1 MMNLRPRLTYANV
14 AATIA
19 LFLAVGGGTV
29 YAAFG
34 LGKNDVHSKNI
45 APKAVKASDLAK
57 NAVTSPKIKDGGV
70 QAADLAAGVIA
81 GVTADVTGSASGG
94 PRGAVNT
101 NTTTPLTLTGTT
113 MFTPHAGQVSAL
125 AAQAQFTVAVTN
137 AMQFCAPSVFLLL
150 NGEPT
155 RVFLSPDDVD
165 STTLVTRTAN
175 DADGPFGLI
184 SPGTPLT
191 VTAQLRGDPDCT
203 ASSRLDR
210 VEVRIVQ
217 FH

>member
-1 MMNLRPRLTYANV
+1 MNLRSKLTYANV

-57 NAVTSPKIKDGGV
+57 NAVSSPKIKDGGV

-81 GVTADVTGSASGG
+81 GISGDVTGSASGG
-94 PRGAVNT
+94 PRGAVNA

-113 MFTPHAGQVSAL
+113 TFTPQAGQVSAIG
-125 AAQAQFTVAVTN
+125 AEAQFTVATTN
-137 AMQFCAPSVFLLL
+137 AMNFCSPSVFLLL
-150 NGEPT
+150 NGEAT
-155 RVFLSPDDVD
+155 RIFLSPDDAN
-165 STTLVTRTAN
+165 STSLVTLTAN
-175 DADGPFGLI
+175 DAAGPFGLL
-184 SPGTPLT
+184 SHLEARPGRGQNRAVPLSCG
-191 VTAQLRGDPDCT
+191 LER
-203 ASSRLDR
+203 
-210 VEVRIVQ
+210 
-217 FH
+217 

>member
-1 MMNLRPRLTYANV
+1 MNLRPRLTYANV

-34 LGKNDVHSKNI
+34 LGKNDVHSKNL
-45 APKAVKASDLAK
+45 APRAVKASDLAK
-57 NAVTSPKIKDGGV
+57 NAVTSPKIKDGSV
-70 QAADLAAGVIA
+70 QAADIAAGVIA
-81 GVTADVTGSASGG
+81 NDIADVTGSATGG
-94 PRGAVNT
+94 PKGSVNT
-101 NTTTPLTLTGTT
+101 NTTSPLPLTGTT
-113 MFTPHAGQVSAL
+113 TFTPQGGQVSAL
-125 AAQAQFTVAVTN
+125 AAQAQFTVATTN
-137 AMQFCAPSVFLLL
+137 TMNFCAPSIFLLL

-155 RVFLSPDDVD
+155 RVFLSPDDVN
-165 STTLVTRTAN
+165 TTSLVTRTAN

-203 ASSRLDR
+203 ATSKLDR

-217 FH
+217 IH

>member
-1 MMNLRPRLTYANV
+1 MNLRPRLTYANV

-19 LFLAVGGGTV
+19 LFLAIGGGTV

-45 APKAVKASDLAK
+45 APRAVKASDLAK
-57 NAVTSPKIKDGGV
+57 NAVTSPKIKDGSV
-70 QAADLAAGVIA
+70 QAADIAAGVIA
-81 GVTADVTGSASGG
+81 NVTADVTGSATGG
-94 PRGAVNT
+94 PRGSVNT
-101 NTTTPLTLTGTT
+101 DTTTSLPLSGTT
-113 MFTPHAGQVSAL
+113 TFTPQGGQVSAIG
-125 AAQAQFTVAVTN
+125 AQAQFTVATTN
-137 AMQFCAPSVFLLL
+137 AMNFCAPSVFLLL
-150 NGEPT
+150 NGQPT
-155 RVFLSPDDVD
+155 RVFLSPDDVNT
-165 STTLVTRTAN
+165 TTLVTRAAN

-191 VTAQLRGDPDCT
+191 ITAQLRGDPDCT
-203 ASSRLDR
+203 AGSRLDR

>member
-1 MMNLRPRLTYANV
+1 MKLRSRLTYANV

-34 LGKNDVHSKNI
+34 LSKNDVHSKNI
-45 APKAVKASDLAK
+45 APRAVKASDLAK

-70 QAADLAAGVIA
+70 QSADLAAGVIA
-81 GVTADVTGSASGG
+81 GITADVTGSATGG
-94 PRGAVNT
+94 PRGSVNT
-101 NTTTPLTLTGTT
+101 NTTTPLPLTGTT
-113 MFTPHAGQVSAL
+113 TFTPQGGQVSAL
-125 AAQAQFTVAVTN
+125 AAQAQFTVATTN
-137 AMQFCAPSVFLLL
+137 AMNFCAPSIFLLL
-150 NGEPT
+150 NGEAT
-155 RVFLSPDDVD
+155 RVFLSPDDVN

-184 SPGTPLT
+184 DPGTPLT

-203 ASSRLDR
+203 ADSRLDR
-210 VEVRIVQ
+210 VEIRIVQ
-217 FH
+217 IH

>member
-1 MMNLRPRLTYANV
+1 MNLRPRLTYANV

-19 LFLAVGGGTV
+19 LFLAIGGGTV

-45 APKAVKASDLAK
+45 APRAVKASDLAK
-57 NAVTSPKIKDGGV
+57 NAVTSPKIKDGAV
-70 QAADLAAGVIA
+70 QAADIAAGVIA
-81 GVTADVTGSASGG
+81 NVTADVTGSATGG
-94 PRGAVNT
+94 PRGSVNT
-101 NTTTPLTLTGTT
+101 NTTTALPLSGTT
-113 MFTPHAGQVSAL
+113 TFTPQDGQVSAIG
-125 AAQAQFTVAVTN
+125 AQAQFTVATTN
-137 AMQFCAPSVFLLL
+137 AMNFCAPSVFLLL
-150 NGEPT
+150 NGQPT
-155 RVFLSPDDVD
+155 RVFLSPDDVNT
-165 STTLVTRTAN
+165 TTLVTRAAN

-184 SPGTPLT
+184 NPGTPLT

-203 ASSRLDR
+203 AGSRLDR

>member
-1 MMNLRPRLTYANV
+1 MNLRSRMTYANV

-29 YAAFG
+29 YAAHE

-57 NAVTSPKIKDGGV
+57 DAVTSPKIKDGSV
-70 QAADLAAGVIA
+70 QPADLAAGVIA
-81 GVTADVTGSASGG
+81 GLSSDVTGSASGG
-94 PRGAVNT
+94 PRGSLNT
-101 NTTTPLTLTGTT
+101 STTTGLPLTGTT
-113 MFTPHAGQVSAL
+113 TFTPQAGQVSAL
-125 AAQAQFTVAVTN
+125 AAQAQFTVATTN
-137 AMQFCAPSVFLLL
+137 ALNFCDPSVFLLL
-150 NGEPT
+150 NGQQT
-155 RVFLSPDDVD
+155 RVFLSPDDVNT
-165 STTLVTRTAN
+165 TTLSTQTVN

-203 ASSRLDR
+203 ADSKVDR

-217 FH
+217 IH

>member
-1 MMNLRPRLTYANV
+1 MNLRPRLTYANV

-29 YAAFG
+29 YAAFN

-45 APKAVKASDLAK
+45 APKAVKSSDLAK
-57 NAVTSPKIKDGGV
+57 DAVTSPKIKDGAV
-70 QAADLAAGVIA
+70 EPADLAASVIA
-81 GVTADVTGSASGG
+81 GLAADVTGSATGG
-94 PRGAVNT
+94 PRGAVNA

-113 MFTPHAGQVSAL
+113 TFTPQAGQVSAIG
-125 AAQAQFTVAVTN
+125 AEAQFTVAVAN
-137 AMQFCAPSVFLLL
+137 AMQFCSPSVFLLL

-155 RVFLSPDDVD
+155 RIFLSPDDAN

-175 DADGPFGLI
+175 DAAGPFGLI

-191 VTAQLRGDPDCT
+191 ISAQLRGDPDCT
-203 ASSRLDR
+203 ADSRLDR

>member
-1 MMNLRPRLTYANV
+1 MNLRPRLTYANV

-34 LGKNDVHSKNI
+34 LGKNDVQSKNI
-45 APKAVKASDLAK
+45 APKAVKTSDLAK
-57 NAVTSPKIKDGGV
+57 NAVTSPKIKDGSV
-70 QAADLAAGVIA
+70 QPADLAASVIA
-81 GVTADVTGSASGG
+81 NLAADVTGSATGG
-94 PRGAVNT
+94 PRDSVNT
-101 NTTTPLTLTGTT
+101 DTTTSLPLTGTT
-113 MFTPHAGQVSAL
+113 TFTPQPGQVSAVG
-125 AAQAQFTVAVTN
+125 AEAQFTVATTN
-137 AMQFCAPSVFLLL
+137 AMNFCSPSVFLLL

-155 RVFLSPDDVD
+155 RIFLSPDDGNT
-165 STTLVTRTAN
+165 TTLVTRTAN
-175 DADGPFGLI
+175 DAAGPFGLI

-203 ASSRLDR
+203 ASSRLDL

>member
-1 MMNLRPRLTYANV
+1 MNLRPRLTYANV

-29 YAAFG
+29 YAAFS
-34 LGKNDVHSKNI
+34 LGKNDVHSKNL
-45 APKAVKASDLAK
+45 APRAVKASDLAK
-57 NAVTSPKIKDGGV
+57 NAVTSPKIKDGTV
-70 QAADLAAGVIA
+70 QAADIAAGVIA
-81 GVTADVTGSASGG
+81 NDIADVTGAATGG
-94 PRGAVNT
+94 PQGSINT
-101 NTTTPLTLTGTT
+101 NTTSPLPLTGTT
-113 MFTPHAGQVSAL
+113 TFTPQGGQVSAL
-125 AAQAQFTVAVTN
+125 AAQAQFTVATTN
-137 AMQFCAPSVFLLL
+137 ALNFCQPSVFLLL
-150 NGEPT
+150 NGQST
-155 RVFLSPDDVD
+155 RVFLSPDDVN
-165 STTLVTRTAN
+165 STTLVTRSAN

-217 FH
+217 IH

>member
-1 MMNLRPRLTYANV
+1 MNLRPRLTYANV

-45 APKAVKASDLAK
+45 APRAVKASDLAK
-57 NAVTSPKIKDGGV
+57 NAVTSPKIKDGSV
-70 QAADLAAGVIA
+70 QPADLAAGVIA
-81 GVTADVTGSASGG
+81 GASADVTGSASGG
-94 PRGAVNT
+94 PRGSVNT
-101 NTTTPLTLTGTT
+101 NTTTALPLSGTT
-113 MFTPHAGQVSAL
+113 TFTPQAGQVSAL
-125 AAQAQFTVAVTN
+125 AAQAQFTVATTN
-137 AMQFCAPSVFLLL
+137 AMNFCAPSIFLLL
-150 NGEPT
+150 NGQGT
-155 RVFLSPDDVD
+155 RVFLSPDDVN

-184 SPGTPLT
+184 NPGTPLT
-191 VTAQLRGDPDCT
+191 LTAQLRGDPDCT
-203 ASSRLDR
+203 ADSRLDR

>member
-1 MMNLRPRLTYANV
+1 MNLRPRLTYANV

-19 LFLAVGGGTV
+19 LFLAIGGGTV

-45 APKAVKASDLAK
+45 APRAVKASDLAK
-57 NAVTSPKIKDGGV
+57 NAVTSPKIKDGAV
-70 QAADLAAGVIA
+70 EAADIAAGVIA
-81 GVTADVTGSASGG
+81 NVTADVTGSATGG
-94 PRGAVNT
+94 PRGSVNT
-101 NTTTPLTLTGTT
+101 NTTTALPLSGTT
-113 MFTPHAGQVSAL
+113 TFTPQDGQVSAIG
-125 AAQAQFTVAVTN
+125 AQAQFTVATTN
-137 AMQFCAPSVFLLL
+137 AMNFCAPSVFLFL
-150 NGEPT
+150 NGQPT
-155 RVFLSPDDVD
+155 RVFLSPDDVNT
-165 STTLVTRTAN
+165 TTLVTRAAN

-184 SPGTPLT
+184 NPGTPLT

-203 ASSRLDR
+203 AGSRLDR

>member
-1 MMNLRPRLTYANV
+1 MNLRPRLSYANV
-14 AATIA
+14 AATVA
-19 LFLAVGGGTV
+19 LFLAIGGGTV
-29 YAAFG
+29 YAAFN

-45 APKAVKASDLAK
+45 APKAVKTSDLAK
-57 NAVTSPKIKDGGV
+57 NAVTSPKIKDGSV
-70 QAADLAAGVIA
+70 EPADLAAGVMA
-81 GVTADVTGSASGG
+81 GLSSDVTGSATGG
-94 PRGAVNT
+94 PHGSVNA

-113 MFTPHAGQVSAL
+113 TFTPQAGQVSAI
-125 AAQAQFTVAVTN
+125 AAQAQFTVATTN
-137 AMQFCAPSVFLLL
+137 AMNFCSPSVFLLL
-150 NGEPT
+150 NGEAT
-155 RVFLSPDDVD
+155 RVFLSPDDVNT
-165 STTLVTRTAN
+165 TTLVTRTAN

-203 ASSRLDR
+203 ATSRVDR

>member
-1 MMNLRPRLTYANV
+1 MNLRPRLTYANV

-29 YAAFG
+29 YAAFN

-45 APKAVKASDLAK
+45 APKAVKTSDLAK
-57 NAVTSPKIKDGGV
+57 DAVTSAKIQDGGV
-70 QAADLAAGVIA
+70 QPADLAAGVVA
-81 GVTADVTGSASGG
+81 GITADVTGAATGG
-94 PRGAVNT
+94 PRGSVNT
-101 NTTTPLTLTGTT
+101 NTTTDLPLTGTT
-113 MFTPHAGQVSAL
+113 TFTPQAGQVSAL

-137 AMQFCAPSVFLLL
+137 AMNFCAPSVFLLL

-155 RVFLSPDDVD
+155 RVFLSPDDVNT
-165 STTLVTRTAN
+165 TTLVTRLAN

-203 ASSRLDR
+203 ATSKLDR

-217 FH
+217 IH

>member
-1 MMNLRPRLTYANV
+1 MNLRPRLTYANV

-19 LFLAVGGGTV
+19 LFLAIGGGTV

-45 APKAVKASDLAK
+45 APRAVKASDLAK
-57 NAVTSPKIKDGGV
+57 NAVTSPKIKDGAV
-70 QAADLAAGVIA
+70 EAADIAAGVIA
-81 GVTADVTGSASGG
+81 NVTADVTGSATGG
-94 PRGAVNT
+94 PRGSVNT
-101 NTTTPLTLTGTT
+101 NTTTALPLSGTT
-113 MFTPHAGQVSAL
+113 TFTPQDGQVSAIG
-125 AAQAQFTVAVTN
+125 AQAQFTVATTN
-137 AMQFCAPSVFLLL
+137 AMNFCAPSVFLLL
-150 NGEPT
+150 NGQPT
-155 RVFLSPDDVD
+155 RVFLSPDDVNT
-165 STTLVTRTAN
+165 TTLVTRAAN

-184 SPGTPLT
+184 NPGTPLT

-203 ASSRLDR
+203 AGSRLDR